1 MNNLLKIITII
12 KPAIVFKHRRV
23 LLISLIFIFPF
34 IIYLC
39 WPPSNPFP
47 SNYSRILYDAKGE
60 LLQATL
66 ASDQQL
72 RFPLSIDS
80 LPEKYIRAVLTWEDR
95 RFFSHPG
102 VDILSIAKSFILNI
116 QKNDRVRGASTIT
129 MQTVRLA
136 HPGKRTYLRKILEC
150 ITSLK
155 YSLHFSKQKILK
167 MYAAHV
173 PMGGNTVGI
182 ESASYR
188 YYGTP
193 LKEITWSQAALLA
206 VLPNAPSMINIEHQ
220 RGQLK
225 KKRDLLLSQLLTRHY
240 IDSLT
245 YRTACTE
252 ELPEPQS
259 RIPFKTPHFTQ
270 FAYSSCKATV
280 IHSTLDYSMQF
291 HAESI
296 MRSFMAH
303 LNSEGI
309 RNCAVLISDT
319 KTGAVKVYIGSQS
332 FFDTV
337 SSGQV
342 DGVQALRSSGSTLK
356 PFLVAKALD
365 RGPFT
370 MKTQIHDV
378 PTWYGNFAPMNAD
391 QQFRGLVTM
400 EEMLIQSLNIPA
412 VRLLHAYGVSDFYT
426 FLKDQAGI
434 SSLTRTAEGYGLS
447 LILGGAEV
455 SLWDLCAL
463 YRTLGNSGKYTHLYF
478 DTPQQESHQ
487 IFSRGAAWLTL
498 EALRNVKRPEVE
510 YYRQYFTEQLP
521 VAWKTGTS
529 YGQKDAWAIGVN
541 AQWTIGVWVGNFNG
555 EGNQLLGGSRSAGPL
570 LFSLFRNF
578 TDSKTT
584 TWFEKPEID
593 LKKIEI
599 CSESGLLPNEYC
611 PQRERIEIPECS
623 YTTKL
628 CSMHKHICMGKSSGY
643 EVCSRCWDTPDT
655 IWTVKT
661 ILDPAVVSIY
671 KKSGRNFDVLPLH
684 NPQCKMVS
692 SHSTI
697 EIEYPLD
704 DHTIQIPRNYKG
716 EYEKLVLKA
725 NYQRPSGHLFWYL
738 NTVFIGETIDNHSIA
753 VNLESNDYVLTV
765 QDEEGAT
772 AEVRFMVFRK

>member
-1 MNNLLKIITII
+1 MKGFKLLLKYR
-12 KPAIVFKHRRV
+12 K
-23 LLISLIFIFPF
+23 LLSTLLIFIFP
-34 IIYLC
+34 ILLYIC
-39 WPPSNPFP
+39 IPPSPPFP
-47 SNYSRILYDAKGE
+47 SNYSRVLYDSKGE
-60 LLQATL
+60 LLQVTL
-66 ASDQQL
+66 AKDQQL
-72 RFPLSIDS
+72 RFPLSSDS
-80 LPEKYIRAVLTWEDR
+80 LPEKYISAVLTWEDR

-102 VDILSIAKSFILNI
+102 VDILSIAQSFLLNI

-136 HPGKRTYLRKILEC
+136 HPNKRTYLRKIIEC
-150 ITSLK
+150 LTALK
-155 YSLHFSKQKILK
+155 YSLHFSKHKILK
-167 MYAAHV
+167 LYAAHV

-188 YYGTP
+188 YYGSP

-206 VLPNAPSMINIEHQ
+206 VLPNAPSMINIK
-220 RGQLK
+220 RKRMQLK
-225 KKRDLLLSQLLTRHY
+225 KKRNLLLSKLLQRQF

-245 YRTACTE
+245 FKTACSE

-259 RIPFKTPHFTQ
+259 RIPFRTPHFAWYA
-270 FAYSSCKATV
+270 FSSGNATV
-280 IHSTLDYSMQF
+280 IHSTLDYSMQL

-296 MRSFMAH
+296 MRSFQSH
-303 LNSEGI
+303 LKSEGI
-309 RNCAVLISDT
+309 RNCAVLIADT
-319 KTGAVKVYIGSQS
+319 RTGAVRAYIGSQS

-378 PTWYGNFAPMNAD
+378 PTWYGSFAPMNAD

-400 EEMLIQSLNIPA
+400 EEMLIKSLNIPA
-412 VRLLHAYGVSDFYT
+412 VRLLHAYGVSDFYN
-426 FLKDQAGI
+426 FLKNQGEV

-463 YRTLGNSGKYTHLYF
+463 YRTLGNSGSYTHLYF
-478 DTPQQESHQ
+478 DTPPGESRQ
-487 IFSRGAAWLTL
+487 IISRGAAWLTL

-541 AQWTIGVWVGNFNG
+541 AQWTIGVWVGNFSG
-555 EGNQLLGGSRSAGPL
+555 EGNQLLGGSKSAGPL
-570 LFSLFRNF
+570 LFSLFRNV
-578 TDSKTT
+578 TDTKKPS
-584 TWFEKPEID
+584 WFEKPEID

-611 PQRERIEIPECS
+611 PVRESIEIPECS
-623 YTTKL
+623 YTTKQ
-628 CSMHKHICMGKSSGY
+628 CTIHRHICTSKSSRY
-643 EVCSRCWDTPDT
+643 EVCSRCWNTSDTL
-655 IWTVKT
+655 WTVKT
-661 ILDPAVVSIY
+661 IVDPSVVAIY
-671 KKSGRNFDVLPLH
+671 RKYGRNFDVLPLH

-692 SHSTI
+692 SRSTI
-697 EIEYPLD
+697 EIEYPLNS
-704 DHTIQIPRNYKG
+704 HTVQIPRNYQG

-738 NTVFIGETIDNHSIA
+738 NTVFVGETIDNHSIA
-753 VNLESNDYVLTV
+753 VNLKSNDYVLTV

-772 AEVRFMVFRK
+772 AEVRFKVFRK

>member
-1 MNNLLKIITII
+1 ML
-12 KPAIVFKHRRV
+12 V
-23 LLISLIFIFPF
+23 ISLIFIIPLTIYIF
-34 IIYLC
+34 I
-39 WPPSNPFP
+39 PPKNPFP
-47 SNYSRILYDAKGE
+47 ANYSRLLYDSKGE

-66 ASDQQL
+66 AKDQQL
-72 RFPLSIDS
+72 RFPLSSDS

-129 MQTVRLA
+129 MQTVRLS
-136 HPGKRTYLRKILEC
+136 HPGKRTYMRKVIEC
-150 ITSLK
+150 LTALK
-155 YSLHFSKQKILK
+155 YSIHFSKQKILK
-167 MYAAHV
+167 MYAVHV

-193 LKEITWSQAALLA
+193 LKEITWAQAALLA
-206 VLPNAPSMINIEHQ
+206 VLPNAPSMINIEHK
-220 RGQLK
+220 RGLLK
-225 KKRDLLLSQLLTRHY
+225 KKRDLLLSQMLKLHY
-240 IDSLT
+240 IDTLT
-245 YRTACTE
+245 FNTACIE
-252 ELPEPQS
+252 DLPEPQS
-259 RIPFKTPHFTQ
+259 RIPFKTPHFAR
-270 FAYSSCKATV
+270 FAFSTSSVTT
-280 IHSTLDYSMQF
+280 INSTLDHAMQS

-296 MRSFMAH
+296 MRSFYSH
-303 LNSEGI
+303 LKSEGI
-309 RNCAVLISDT
+309 RNCALLIADT
-319 KTGAVKVYIGSQS
+319 KTGAVRAYIGSQS
-332 FFDTV
+332 FFDTA

-342 DGVQALRSSGSTLK
+342 DGVQALRSSGSILK
-356 PFLVAKALD
+356 PFLVVKALD

-370 MKTQIHDV
+370 IKTQIHDV
-378 PTWYGNFAPMNAD
+378 PTWYGSFAPMNAD
-391 QQFRGLVTM
+391 QQFRGLVTL

-426 FLKDQAGI
+426 FLKDQGGL

-463 YRTLGNSGKYTHLYF
+463 YRTLGNSGKYAHLYF
-478 DTPQQESHQ
+478 DTPQRESHQ
-487 IFSRGAAWLTL
+487 IFSRAAAWLTL
-498 EALRNVKRPEVE
+498 ETLRNVKRPEVE
-510 YYRQYFTEQLP
+510 FYRQYFTEQLP

-555 EGNQLLGGSRSAGPL
+555 EGNQLLGGSKSAGPL
-570 LFSLFRNF
+570 LFSLFRNV
-578 TDSKTT
+578 TDTKKT

-599 CSESGLLPNEYC
+599 CSASGLLPNEYC
-611 PQRERIEIPECS
+611 PHRESIEIPECS
-623 YTTKL
+623 YTTKQ
-628 CSMHKHICMGKSSGY
+628 CSMHKHICTSKSGGY
-643 EVCSRCWDTPDT
+643 EVCSRCWNTSDTL
-655 IWTVKT
+655 WTVKT
-661 ILDPAVVSIY
+661 LFDPAVVSIY
-671 KKSGRNFDVLPLH
+671 KKSGHTFDVLPLH

-692 SHSTI
+692 SRSTI

-704 DHTIQIPRNYKG
+704 NHTVQIPRNFKG

-725 NYQRPSGHLFWYL
+725 NYQRLSGHLFWYL

-772 AEVRFMVFRK
+772 AVVRFKVFRK